1 MKTIIVI
8 GAGIVGVSTAI
19 WLQRSGFK
27 VTIIDQKGPATG
39 ASHGNAGILAASSII
54 PVPNPSLIKKLPFYL
69 LSKDSPVFFKMSY
82 LPQMFPFLMSYL
94 SKSNLREVNKYAER
108 MTPLIFDTVCQ
119 HKSLAKGT
127 GAEKFIS
134 YQDYCFGYE
143 TEKNFLNDKKV
154 WKLRQ
159 KHGLP
164 FEVVNGNE
172 FSNFDPFYK
181 DLFDVIVKCKNHGK
195 INDPGL
201 YVKTLCDHFLS
212 QGGELIIS
220 KVNDISSKNLNDA
233 IVKIESDSLIANKI
247 VVATGAWSKK
257 ILKKFKIKMP
267 LESERGYHV
276 EYVEPNFYPKVPMM
290 LTSKKFVITPMDG
303 RIRVAG
309 LVEFAGLK
317 ALKRKPPLN
326 LLKNKIKVLFPNLK
340 CKEKIEWLGHRPA
353 LVDSLPMLGYLD
365 KNKQILVAFGH
376 QHLGLTAGAKTGRIV
391 SDLIIGND
399 IKLKISN
406 YRPNRFM
413 N

>member
-82 LPQMFPFLMSYL
+82 LPKMFPFLISYL

-143 TEKNFLNDKKV
+143 TKENFLNDKKV

-220 KVNDISSKNLNDA
+220 KVNDISSKNLNDV

-317 ALKRKPPLN
+317 TLKRKPPLN
-326 LLKNKIKVLFPNLK
+326 LLKNKIKDLYPNLK

>member
-1 MKTIIVI
+1 MKKIIVI

-19 WLQRSGFK
+19 WLQRSGFE

-82 LPQMFPFLMSYL
+82 LPQMFPFLISYL

-143 TEKNFLNDKKV
+143 TEENFLNDKKV

-220 KVNDISSKNLNDA
+220 KVNDISSKNLNDV

-247 VVATGAWSKK
+247 IVATGAWSKK

-317 ALKRKPPLN
+317 TLKRKPPLN
-326 LLKNKIKVLFPNLK
+326 LLKNKIKDLFPNLE

>member
-82 LPQMFPFLMSYL
+82 LPKMFPFLISYL

-127 GAEKFIS
+127 GAEKLIS

-181 DLFDVIVKCKNHGK
+181 DIFDVIVKCKNHGK

-220 KVNDISSKNLNDA
+220 KVNDISSKNLNDV
-233 IVKIESDSLIANKI
+233 IVKIESDSLIVNKI

-317 ALKRKPPLN
+317 TLKRKPPLN
-326 LLKNKIKVLFPNLK
+326 LLKNKIKDLFPNLE

>member
-276 EYVEPNFYPKVPMM
+276 EYIEPNFYPKVPMM

-317 ALKRKPPLN
+317 TLKRKPPLN
-326 LLKNKIKVLFPNLK
+326 LLKNKIKDLFPNLK

>member
-82 LPQMFPFLMSYL
+82 LPKMFPFLISYL

-317 ALKRKPPLN
+317 TLKRKPPLN
-326 LLKNKIKVLFPNLK
+326 LLKNKIKDLFPNLE

>member
-82 LPQMFPFLMSYL
+82 LPKMFPFLISYL

-143 TEKNFLNDKKV
+143 TEENFLNDKKV

-220 KVNDISSKNLNDA
+220 KVNDISSKNLNDV

-247 VVATGAWSKK
+247 VVATGAWSKI

-276 EYVEPNFYPKVPMM
+276 EYLEPNFYPKVPMM

-317 ALKRKPPLN
+317 TLKRKPPLN
-326 LLKNKIKVLFPNLK
+326 LLKNKIKDLFPNLK

>member
-1 MKTIIVI
+1 MKRIIVI

-82 LPQMFPFLMSYL
+82 LPKMFPFLMSYL

>member
-82 LPQMFPFLMSYL
+82 LPKMFPFLMSYL

-143 TEKNFLNDKKV
+143 TEENFLNDKKV

-220 KVNDISSKNLNDA
+220 KVNDISSKNLNDV

-247 VVATGAWSKK
+247 IVATGAWSKK

-317 ALKRKPPLN
+317 TLKRKPPLN
-326 LLKNKIKVLFPNLK
+326 LLKNKIKDLFPNLK

>member
-82 LPQMFPFLMSYL
+82 LPKMFPFLMSYL

-143 TEKNFLNDKKV
+143 TEENFLNDKKV

-220 KVNDISSKNLNDA
+220 KVNDISSKNLNDV

-247 VVATGAWSKK
+247 IVATGAWSKK

-317 ALKRKPPLN
+317 TLKRKPPLN
-326 LLKNKIKVLFPNLK
+326 LLKNKIKDLFPNLE

>member
-69 LSKDSPVFFKMSY
+69 LSKNSPVFFKMSY
-82 LPQMFPFLMSYL
+82 LPKMFPFLMSYL

-119 HKSLAKGT
+119 HKSLSKGT

-134 YQDYCFGYE
+134 NQDYCFGYE

-164 FEVVNGNE
+164 FEVVTGNE
-172 FSNFDPFYK
+172 FSKFDPFYK

-220 KVNDISSKNLNDA
+220 TVYDISSINLNDV
-233 IVKIESDSLIANKI
+233 IVKIENDSLIANKI

-267 LESERGYHV
+267 LESERGYHI
-276 EYVEPNFYPKVPMM
+276 EYVGPNFYPKVPMM

-317 ALKRKPPLN
+317 ALKRKPPIN
-326 LLKNKIKVLFPNLK
+326 LLKNKVNDLFPNLN
-340 CKEKIEWLGHRPA
+340 CEEKIEWLGHRPA

-365 KNKQILVAFGH
+365 KNQQILVAFGH

-399 IKLKISN
+399 IKLKMSN
-406 YRPNRFM
+406 YKPDRFM

>member
-82 LPQMFPFLMSYL
+82 LPQMFPFLISYL

-143 TEKNFLNDKKV
+143 TEENFLNDKKV

-220 KVNDISSKNLNDA
+220 KVNDISSKNLNDV

-317 ALKRKPPLN
+317 TLKRKPPLN
-326 LLKNKIKVLFPNLK
+326 LLKNNIKDLFPNLK

>member
-143 TEKNFLNDKKV
+143 TEENFLNDKKV

-220 KVNDISSKNLNDA
+220 KVNDISSKNLNDV

-326 LLKNKIKVLFPNLK
+326 LLKNKIKDLFPNLE

-399 IKLKISN
+399 IKLKMSN

>member
-82 LPQMFPFLMSYL
+82 LPQMFPFLISYL

-143 TEKNFLNDKKV
+143 TEENFLNDKKV

-220 KVNDISSKNLNDA
+220 KVNDISSKNLNDV

-247 VVATGAWSKK
+247 VVATGAWSKI

-276 EYVEPNFYPKVPMM
+276 EYLEPNFYPKVPMM

-317 ALKRKPPLN
+317 TLKRKPPLN
-326 LLKNKIKVLFPNLK
+326 LLKNNIKDLFPNLK
-340 CKEKIEWLGHRPA
+340 YKEKIEWLGHRPA

>member
-82 LPQMFPFLMSYL
+82 LPKMFPFLISYL

-143 TEKNFLNDKKV
+143 TEENFLNDKKV
-154 WKLRQ
+154 WNLRQ

-220 KVNDISSKNLNDA
+220 KVNDISSKNLNDV

-247 VVATGAWSKK
+247 IVATGAWSKK

>member
-181 DLFDVIVKCKNHGK
+181 NLFDVIVKCKNHGK

-220 KVNDISSKNLNDA
+220 KVNDISSKNLNDV

-247 VVATGAWSKK
+247 IVATGAWSKK

-326 LLKNKIKVLFPNLK
+326 LLKNKIKDLFPNLK

>member
-69 LSKDSPVFFKMSY
+69 LSKNSPVFFKMSY
-82 LPQMFPFLMSYL
+82 LPKMFPFLMSYL
-94 SKSNLREVNKYAER
+94 SKSNLKEVNKYAER

-119 HKSLAKGT
+119 HKSLSKGT

-134 YQDYCFGYE
+134 NQDYCFGYD

-164 FEVVNGNE
+164 FEVVTGNE
-172 FSNFDPFYK
+172 FSKFDPFYK

-195 INDPGL
+195 ISDPGL

-212 QGGELIIS
+212 QGGKLIIS
-220 KVNDISSKNLNDA
+220 KVNDILSKNLNDV

-267 LESERGYHV
+267 LESERGYHI
-276 EYVEPNFYPKVPMM
+276 EYVGPNFYPKVPMM

-326 LLKNKIKVLFPNLK
+326 LLRNKIKDLFPDLN
-340 CKEKIEWLGHRPA
+340 CEEKIEWLGHRPA

-399 IKLKISN
+399 IKLKMSN
-406 YRPNRFM
+406 YKPDRFM

>member
-82 LPQMFPFLMSYL
+82 LPQMFPFLISYL

-143 TEKNFLNDKKV
+143 TEENFLNDKKV

-220 KVNDISSKNLNDA
+220 KVNDISSKNLNDV

-247 VVATGAWSKK
+247 IVATGAWSKK

-276 EYVEPNFYPKVPMM
+276 EYLEPNFYPKVPMM

-317 ALKRKPPLN
+317 TLKRKPPLN
-326 LLKNKIKVLFPNLK
+326 LLKNNIKDLFPNLK
-340 CKEKIEWLGHRPA
+340 YKEKIEWLGHRPA

>member
-220 KVNDISSKNLNDA
+220 KVNDISSKNLNDV

-317 ALKRKPPLN
+317 TLKRKPPLN
-326 LLKNKIKVLFPNLK
+326 LLKNKIKDLFPNLK

>member
-69 LSKDSPVFFKMSY
+69 LSKDSPVFFKTSY
-82 LPQMFPFLMSYL
+82 LPKMFPFLISYL

-143 TEKNFLNDKKV
+143 TEENFLNDKKV

-181 DLFDVIVKCKNHGK
+181 DLFDVIVKCKNHWK

-317 ALKRKPPLN
+317 TLKRKPPLN
-326 LLKNKIKVLFPNLK
+326 LLKNKIKDLFPNLK

>member
-1 MKTIIVI
+1 MKTIVVI

-82 LPQMFPFLMSYL
+82 LPKMFPFLISYL

-143 TEKNFLNDKKV
+143 TEENFLNDKKV

-220 KVNDISSKNLNDA
+220 KVNDISSKNLNDV

-247 VVATGAWSKK
+247 IVATGAWSKK

-317 ALKRKPPLN
+317 TLKRKPTLN
-326 LLKNKIKVLFPNLK
+326 LLKNKIKDLFPNLK

-399 IKLKISN
+399 IKFKISN

>member
-82 LPQMFPFLMSYL
+82 LPKMFPFLMSYL

-143 TEKNFLNDKKV
+143 TEENFLNDKKV

-220 KVNDISSKNLNDA
+220 KVNDISSKNLNDV

-317 ALKRKPPLN
+317 TLKRKPPLN
-326 LLKNKIKVLFPNLK
+326 LLKNKIKDLFPNLE

>member
-82 LPQMFPFLMSYL
+82 LPQMFPFLISYL

-220 KVNDISSKNLNDA
+220 KVNDISSKNLNDV

-247 VVATGAWSKK
+247 IVATGAWSKK

-317 ALKRKPPLN
+317 TLKRKPPLN
-326 LLKNKIKVLFPNLK
+326 LLKNKIKDLFPNLK

>member
-82 LPQMFPFLMSYL
+82 LPQMFPFLISYL

-143 TEKNFLNDKKV
+143 TEENFLNDKKV

-220 KVNDISSKNLNDA
+220 KVNDISSKNLNDV

-326 LLKNKIKVLFPNLK
+326 LLKNKIKDLFPNLK

>member
-82 LPQMFPFLMSYL
+82 LPKMFPFLISYL

-108 MTPLIFDTVCQ
+108 MTPLIFDSVCQ

-143 TEKNFLNDKKV
+143 TEENFLNDKKV

-220 KVNDISSKNLNDA
+220 KVNDISSKNLNDV

-247 VVATGAWSKK
+247 IVATGAWSKK

-317 ALKRKPPLN
+317 TLKRKPPLN
-326 LLKNKIKVLFPNLK
+326 LLKNKIKDLFPNLE

>member
-82 LPQMFPFLMSYL
+82 LPKMFPFLISYL

-220 KVNDISSKNLNDA
+220 KVNDISSKNLNDV

>member
-143 TEKNFLNDKKV
+143 TEENFLNDKKV

-220 KVNDISSKNLNDA
+220 KVNDISSKNLNDV

-317 ALKRKPPLN
+317 TLKRKPPLN
-326 LLKNKIKVLFPNLK
+326 LLKNKIKDLFPNLE

-353 LVDSLPMLGYLD
+353 LIDSLPMLGYLD

>member
-82 LPQMFPFLMSYL
+82 LPKMFPFLISYL

-143 TEKNFLNDKKV
+143 TEENFLNDKKV

-220 KVNDISSKNLNDA
+220 KVNDISSKNLNDV

-247 VVATGAWSKK
+247 IVATGAWSKK

-317 ALKRKPPLN
+317 TLKRKPPLN
-326 LLKNKIKVLFPNLK
+326 LLKNKIKDLFPNLE
-340 CKEKIEWLGHRPA
+340 CIEKIEWLGHRPA

>member
-82 LPQMFPFLMSYL
+82 LPKMFPFLISYL

-143 TEKNFLNDKKV
+143 TEENFLNDKKV

-159 KHGLP
+159 KYGLP

-220 KVNDISSKNLNDA
+220 KVNDISSKNLNDV

-276 EYVEPNFYPKVPMM
+276 EYLEPNFYPKVPMM

-317 ALKRKPPLN
+317 TLKRKPPLN
-326 LLKNKIKVLFPNLK
+326 LLKNKIKDLFPNLK

>member
-82 LPQMFPFLMSYL
+82 LPKMFPFLISYL

-143 TEKNFLNDKKV
+143 TEKNFLNDKKI

-220 KVNDISSKNLNDA
+220 KVNDISSKNLNDV

-247 VVATGAWSKK
+247 IVATGAWSKK

>member
-82 LPQMFPFLMSYL
+82 LPKMFPFLISYL

-220 KVNDISSKNLNDA
+220 KVNDISSKNLNDV

-317 ALKRKPPLN
+317 TLKRKPPLN
-326 LLKNKIKVLFPNLK
+326 LLKNKIKDLFPNLE

>member
-220 KVNDISSKNLNDA
+220 KVNDISSKNLNDV

-276 EYVEPNFYPKVPMM
+276 EYLEPNFYPKVPMM

-317 ALKRKPPLN
+317 TLKRKPPLN
-326 LLKNKIKVLFPNLK
+326 LLKNKIKDLFPNLK

>member
-8 GAGIVGVSTAI
+8 GAGIVGGSTAI

-82 LPQMFPFLMSYL
+82 LPKMFPFLISYL

-143 TEKNFLNDKKV
+143 TEENFLNDKKV

-212 QGGELIIS
+212 QGGELFIS

-317 ALKRKPPLN
+317 TLKRKPPLN
-326 LLKNKIKVLFPNLK
+326 LLKNKIKDLFPNLK

>member
-82 LPQMFPFLMSYL
+82 LPQMFPFLISYL

-317 ALKRKPPLN
+317 TLKRKPPLN
-326 LLKNKIKVLFPNLK
+326 LLKNKIKDLFPNLK

>member
-82 LPQMFPFLMSYL
+82 LPQMFPFLISYL

-143 TEKNFLNDKKV
+143 TEENFLNDKKV

-220 KVNDISSKNLNDA
+220 KVNDISSKNLNDV

-317 ALKRKPPLN
+317 AHKRKPPLN

>member
-1 MKTIIVI
+1 MKTIVVI

-82 LPQMFPFLMSYL
+82 LPKMFPFLISYL

-220 KVNDISSKNLNDA
+220 KVNDISSKNLNDV

-247 VVATGAWSKK
+247 IVATGAWSKK

-317 ALKRKPPLN
+317 TLKRKPPLN
-326 LLKNKIKVLFPNLK
+326 LLKNKIKDLFPNLK

>member
-82 LPQMFPFLMSYL
+82 LPKMFPFLMSYL

-220 KVNDISSKNLNDA
+220 KVNDISSKNLNDV

-247 VVATGAWSKK
+247 IVATGAWSKK

-317 ALKRKPPLN
+317 TLKRKPPLN
-326 LLKNKIKVLFPNLK
+326 LLKNKIKDLFPNLK

>member
-82 LPQMFPFLMSYL
+82 LPQMFPFLISYL

-143 TEKNFLNDKKV
+143 TEENFLNDKKV

-220 KVNDISSKNLNDA
+220 KVNDISSKNLNDV

-247 VVATGAWSKK
+247 IVATGAWSKK

-340 CKEKIEWLGHRPA
+340 YKEKIEWLGHRPA